1 MRRLRRATAESQS
14 CTDTRNHSIRPHNF
28 LGLSKDIDQVNL
40 KDVSTEILGNHQIH
54 SPLNFIFKGS
64 FKEFRVWGS
73 GMMLMMI
80 IMMLFV
86 SDRTF
91 LIAKK
96 KVENTSENW
105 RFWGFRIG
113 PAMPPIFWSY
123 MDPRLGPKLLA
134 PPWSEL
140 AEVGASLAAMRAL
153 GRADL
158 LLRCGRIFCGRAVMS
173 LPDLCVPTRL
183 KRMLYPL

>member
-1 MRRLRRATAESQS
+1 MGFR
-14 CTDTRNHSIRPHNF
+14 D
-28 LGLSKDIDQVNL
+28 
-40 KDVSTEILGNHQIH
+40 DVDDDN
-54 SPLNFIFKGS
+54 NDA
-64 FKEFRVWGS
+64 V
-73 GMMLMMI
+73 
-80 IMMLFV
+80 V

-96 KVENTSENW
+96 TWKIRVKIGVFEDFGLDRLCPPFFEAIWTSTW
-105 RFWGFRIG
+105 
-113 PAMPPIFWSY
+113 
-123 MDPRLGPKLLA
+123 
-134 PPWSEL
+134 
-140 AEVGASLAAMRAL
+140 AEVTRTILVRVGRSW